1 MYIFYKF
8 PTGFR
13 QSDEHNVLDFMRTCP
28 SSNKLF
34 PEKVRKPLRNFI
46 TGSCPRTNSGKRL
59 SALDFQASNAD
70 HLRAVY
76 DMGITM
82 VSVGDRSQGK
92 VRLFHSFYNVSFISF
107 PLFGFV
113 CITFRHPG
121 SFSTL
126 SGHFR
131 FLLLL
136 HYHFIIHPSLTHNP
150 C

>member
-1 MYIFYKF
+1 
-8 PTGFR
+8 
-13 QSDEHNVLDFMRTCP
+13 MRTCP

-46 TGSCPRTNSGKRL
+46 TGSCPRTTSGKRL

-92 VRLFHSFYNVSFISF
+92 VRLFHSFYNVSFIC
-107 PLFGFV
+107 V
-113 CITFRHPG
+113 CI
-121 SFSTL
+121 SF
-126 SGHFR
+126 FKI
-131 FLLLL
+131 LLYVL
-136 HYHFIIHPSLTHNP
+136 
-150 C
+150 

>member
-1 MYIFYKF
+1 MSIQQKNAKSLHVFDFIYSS
-8 PTGFR
+8 GFR

-46 TGSCPRTNSGKRL
+46 TGSCPRSTNGKRL

-92 VRLFHSFYNVSFISF
+92 VRLFHSFYNVSFICFCAFLSF
-107 PLFGFV
+107 MISYCAF
-113 CITFRHPG
+113 
-121 SFSTL
+121 
-126 SGHFR
+126 
-131 FLLLL
+131 FL
-136 HYHFIIHPSLTHNP
+136 
-150 C
+150 